1 MADKNK
7 AKQVEEKIRQALE
20 QLGQA
25 VEKALDSWLNKQRPT
40 LHPIPI
46 PIDRPRPKTR

>member
-1 MADKNK
+1 MADNNK

-25 VEKALDSWLNKQRPT
+25 LEEALDSWLNKQRPA
-40 LHPIPI
+40 LRPVPI
-46 PIDRPRPKTR
+46 PIDRPRQKSK

>member
-1 MADKNK
+1 MADNNK

-25 VEKALDSWLNKQRPT
+25 LEEAVGSWLNKQRPA
-40 LHPIPI
+40 LRPIPI
-46 PIDRPRPKTR
+46 PIDRPQRKTK